1 MEVNLLAVLT
11 CGVFSMIL
19 GFIWFGP
26 LFGKQWMK
34 VIGADKNTDSQNKA
48 IQKTMGPIYAISFVL
63 ALFQAYVLA
72 QYING
77 WQEASGLE
85 NALWIWAAFIIP
97 TVAGGSMWNND
108 SPKVIGTRFM
118 ILGGYY
124 LILLAVFGLILGT
137 WR

>member
-1 MEVNLLAVLT
+1 MEVNLLAVLV
-11 CGVFSMIL
+11 CGIISMVL

-34 VIGADKNTDSQNKA
+34 VIGADKNTDAQNKA
-48 IQKTMGPIYAISFVL
+48 IQKTMGPIYGISFVL

-72 QYING
+72 HYING

-85 NALWIWAAFIIP
+85 NSLWIWAAFIIP

-108 SPKVIGTRFM
+108 TPKVISTRFM

-124 LILLAVFGLILGT
+124 FLLLAIFGLILGN